1 MIEKIDSNNLEKI
14 MEIEKE
20 AFSDF
25 WEMSAY
31 EKLFVDYEYEAYIY
45 TMNEKTVA
53 YAIFLD
59 MVDVYELIKIAVKK
73 EYRNQKIG
81 YNFLSEAVNSLEKT
95 VFLEVRENNFS
106 AINLYKKIGFKE
118 INIRKNYYKD
128 TGENALIMSYEK

>member
-14 MEIEKE
+14 IDIEKE

-25 WEMSAY
+25 WEISAY
-31 EKLFVDYEYEAYIY
+31 KKLFDDYEYEAFIY
-45 TMNEKTVA
+45 KTNEITVA

-73 EYRNQKIG
+73 EYRNHGIG
-81 YNFLSEAVNSLEKT
+81 YKLLSDSLDLLDKT

-106 AINLYKKIGFKE
+106 AISLYKKIGFKE

>member
-1 MIEKIDSNNLEKI
+1 MIEKIGSNDLGKI
-14 MEIEKE
+14 IEIEKE
-20 AFSDF
+20 AFNDY
-25 WEMSAY
+25 WEISVY
-31 EKLFVDYEYEAYIY
+31 EKLFVDYEYKAFIY
-45 TMNEKTVA
+45 REDEKVVA

-73 EYRNQKIG
+73 EHRNQGIG
-81 YNFLSEAVNSLEKT
+81 YKFLSDSLNLLDKT

-106 AINLYKKIGFKE
+106 AISLYKKIGFKE